1 MVIRRRSSA
10 QQSISQGDLTVAEL
24 VVVPEL
30 RTRTQLYFW
39 SVIVPADGTG
49 AANVGTGDFGR
60 SPIFVQ
66 LADKLVLACA

>member
-1 MVIRRRSSA
+1 MVIKRRSSA
-10 QQSISQGDLTVAEL
+10 QQSISQRDLTVAEL
-24 VVVPEL
+24 VVVPE
-30 RTRTQLYFW
+30 TQLYFW
-39 SVIVPADGTG
+39 SVIVLADGTG